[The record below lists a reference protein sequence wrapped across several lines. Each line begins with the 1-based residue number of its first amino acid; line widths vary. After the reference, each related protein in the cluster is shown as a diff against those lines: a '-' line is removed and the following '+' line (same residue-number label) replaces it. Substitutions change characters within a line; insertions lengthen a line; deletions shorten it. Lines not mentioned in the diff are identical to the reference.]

1 MFGLQNIVG
10 TLVFSTV
17 ALSLTIQ
24 TFKNKIVKESLKFGS
39 LSISQSSRLG
49 VMINMSS
56 AAARTRNCV
65 SGLIVVELS
74 INTAEHR
81 RFDMKLKF
89 RRNICVEGVLSRL
102 DKFQASDDFGRL
114 LGFLVIGSVMR
125 YRRIFQRVPCRD
137 IFPESRRGRSENL
150 FNVISDAYKGAEK
163 FYSPRRRSRLRFS
176 F

>member
-1 MFGLQNIVG
+1 M
-10 TLVFSTV
+10 
-17 ALSLTIQ
+17 TIQ

-89 RRNICVEGVLSRL
+89 RRNICVEGVL
-102 DKFQASDDFGRL
+102 FQASDDFGRL